1 MESMMHERR
10 SHRIYVSAATGRLGP
25 KGRGPTYCYWV
36 DMRCERSGGE
46 NWQGKGKRRSG
57 ETDNSLCTGLFR
69 ALRQRGATVSAAN
82 RECSFITATSESFM
96 A

>member
-1 MESMMHERR
+1 MESMMHERH

-46 NWQGKGKRRSG
+46 NWQGIVDMLLTVHIWVSNDFPQG
-57 ETDNSLCTGLFR
+57 GLNLFY
-69 ALRQRGATVSAAN
+69 
-82 RECSFITATSESFM
+82 F
-96 A
+96 